1 MLQSTLRGASKG
13 GQEWEDSRHLFNWFS
28 KAITHK
34 LADHAEKRNAKKRPP
49 IDRDKCIEDLEIAAP
64 NGESLDLPD
73 GFERALDQLQQEHP
87 PRMAAAIRARFWDKN
102 EPTWEN
108 VARAL
113 NLTQEQARYRV
124 TKALEF
130 LKKKIGQ
137 NDKNA

>member
-1 MLQSTLRGASKG
+1 MSQIPVRSGKLQLNQITKRTRPAD
-13 GQEWEDSRHLFNWFS
+13 WVVAVA
-28 KAITHK
+28 AI
-34 LADHAEKRNAKKRPP
+34 P
-49 IDRDKCIEDLEIAAP
+49 
-64 NGESLDLPD
+64 
-73 GFERALDQLQQEHP
+73 
-87 PRMAAAIRARFWDKN
+87 AAIRARFWDKN